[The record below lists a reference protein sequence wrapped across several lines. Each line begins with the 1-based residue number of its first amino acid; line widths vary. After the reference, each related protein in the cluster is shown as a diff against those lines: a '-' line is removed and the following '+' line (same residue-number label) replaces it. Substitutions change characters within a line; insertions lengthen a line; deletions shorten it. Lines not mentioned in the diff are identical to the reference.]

1 MSEDRNRKY
10 DSDSRDSYGQRGGQ
24 MGYFKA
30 QPLDLGL
37 RKKKKLDMF
46 EEDKTLLVD
55 YKDVKL
61 LMKFVSERGRVL
73 PRRMT
78 GLTAHN
84 QRKVTVAIKRAQFLA
99 LMPYAK
105 M

>member
-1 MSEDRNRKY
+1 
-10 DSDSRDSYGQRGGQ
+10 